1 MAGMKPQLELQAL
14 VPEPEG
20 AGGVLAV
27 PLLAMTQLATGA
39 RRAWAVSS
47 LYVGFPLLGPLPLG
61 LSFYVS

>member
-1 MAGMKPQLELQAL
+1 M
-14 VPEPEG
+14 PEPGE

-47 LYVGFPLLGPLPLG
+47 LYAGFLLLGPLPLD